1 MITLLTAVPGSGK
14 SLFCIGLILK
24 AIEEGRPVYAN
35 IAGLT
40 IDKCYPA
47 PDDWRD
53 TPEGSLVIYDEAQ
66 QPHLYPSTANRGE
79 VKDERLRAMEVH
91 RHTGHDL
98 VFLSQSPSFIHHH
111 IRKLAGEHIHLYR
124 TLGLQAATVYKWQ
137 HVVDSPN
144 DRGEQSRSDSYPWKF
159 PKEHYKLYKSAT
171 VHTHKFKIPKK
182 LAALVGVICLVF
194 AAVAWNASTNDQSI
208 LTGSAF
214 SSQTQPET
222 ASSAKAA
229 PSEPGGVRAAATTGQ
244 KKALP
249 ATTSLYDWSTTE
261 TAKPVSGC
269 IYNATR
275 CQCFDTG
282 GQLYAMAHAQCL
294 SVASNMLPRSI
305 HVGGS
310 SRGSSR
316 QGVDAKERPKPLD
329 SNPFSQ
335 STSAAQGIL

>member
-1 MITLLTAVPGSGK
+1 MTLITAVPGSGK

-24 AIEEGRPVYAN
+24 AIDEGRPVYAN
-35 IAGLT
+35 IAGLK

-47 PDDWRD
+47 PDDWRE

-144 DRGEQSRSDSYPWKF
+144 DRAEQARSDSYPWKF

-171 VHTHKFKIPKK
+171 VHTHKFKVPKK
-182 LAALVGVICLVF
+182 IAAVLGLMLVAAAGVIY
-194 AAVAWNASTNDQSI
+194 NATTNERSI
-208 LTGSAF
+208 LTGTAD
-214 SSQTQPET
+214 T
-222 ASSAKAA
+222 ASSMPKNEHPA
-229 PSEPGGVRAAATTGQ
+229 SGGVRVAATTDPVA
-244 KKALP
+244 KLP
-249 ATTSLYDWSTTE
+249 PPTTRYDWTE
-261 TAKPVSGC
+261 IQTAVPVAGC
-269 IYNATR
+269 IYTER
-275 CQCFDTG
+275 KCQCFDTNG
-282 GQLYAMAHAQCL
+282 HVLKMDFGQCL
-294 SVASNMLPRSI
+294 SAAQTDLPRSI
-305 HVGGS
+305 VLGGNQGRS
-310 SRGSSR
+310 SKTSKGTSTPS
-316 QGVDAKERPKPLD
+316 DA
-329 SNPFSQ
+329 NPF
-335 STSAAQGIL
+335 AQL